1 MQSLQY
7 KIDDQHALILYNSHN
22 RHGASDE
29 ALVLNDAFE
38 AIGFKRMLH
47 EWSST
52 HELLRTMREAL
63 QALPSTASVVVVCV
77 MSHGRQ
83 GSLIDREG
91 VQIPVNY
98 ILHQLTQDLPHGIP
112 LVSVWL
118 LSFERKQIEK

>member
-83 GSLIDREG
+83 GTLTDREG
-91 VQIPVNY
+91 VHVPVNY
-98 ILHQLTQDLPHGIP
+98 ILNQLTTDVPHGIP
-112 LVSVWL
+112 LVCVMIV
-118 LSFERKQIEK
+118 Q